1 MTADSSAARAIV
13 TTLLSPWTPPAEL
26 ERLRDAAGEG
36 TIDWVA
42 VATCANRHSLAP
54 ALHSALVRH
63 GFSDLIPE
71 QFRAYLE
78 EIHRLNRAR
87 NAALLDQLFEVIAL
101 LNRAGIEPVILK
113 GGAALLTGLYPDP
126 GDRLMCD
133 LDLLVGGKD
142 LDTAVEALEA
152 AGYRV
157 PAGKAGQ
164 VAAGH
169 YLEAKHAA
177 PLCHPAA
184 PAAVELHR
192 RLLDHP
198 LPGLEAET
206 VLPLALPAPGLPAG
220 HRARLLEPTD
230 ALLYC
235 LAHSELDHT
244 HHQREIIDLRQLVE
258 FLTLAGRHRAQ
269 LDLERL
275 RRLRQDPQFATVAGA
290 WLELARTLGHAD
302 LLPDLPADAA
312 ILDHCARAAATDPWR
327 QRGKLLR
334 FALADLWRT
343 FSPANLAALYPDDP
357 RGPFSLRLR
366 HAGVLYR
373 RYARP
378 GAWRRK
384 ARNLIPF

>member
-13 TTLLSPWTPPAEL
+13 TTLLSPFTPPAEL
-26 ERLRDAAGEG
+26 HRLRAAAGAG

-42 VATCANRHSLAP
+42 AATCANRHSLAP
-54 ALHSALVRH
+54 ALHSALAAR

-87 NAALLDQLFEVIAL
+87 NAALLDQLLEVIAL

-126 GDRLMCD
+126 GDRFLLD
-133 LDLLVGGKD
+133 LDLLVAEGEVD
-142 LDTAVEALEA
+142 AATAALEG

-157 PAGKAGQ
+157 PAELDEVLAGYRLIRHAPPLVKAG
-164 VAAGH
+164 
-169 YLEAKHAA
+169 
-177 PLCHPAA
+177 A
-184 PAAVELHR
+184 PASVELHR
-192 RLLDHP
+192 RLVDCA
-198 LPGLEAET
+198 LPGLNTPE
-206 VLPLALPAPGLPAG
+206 VLPRSLPAPGLPAG
-220 HRARLLEPTD
+220 AAARVLAPTD
-230 ALLYC
+230 ALLFC
-235 LAHSELDHT
+235 FAHSEIDHG
-244 HHQREIIDLRQLVE
+244 HHRKGVIDLRQLVE
-258 FLTLAGRHRAQ
+258 FLTLAGRHRTR

-275 RRLRQDPQFATVAGA
+275 RRLRRDPQFGPVAGA

-302 LLPDLPADAA
+302 LLPDLPADVA
-312 ILDHCARAAATDPWR
+312 ILAHCARAAATDPWR
-327 QRGKLLR
+327 QRRKLLR

-366 HAGVLYR
+366 HAAILLA

-384 ARNLIPF
+384 ARNLLPF

>member
-26 ERLRDAAGEG
+26 ERLRAAAGEG
-36 TIDWVA
+36 AIDWVA

-126 GDRLMCD
+126 GDRFLLD
-133 LDLLVGGKD
+133 LDLLVAEGEID
-142 LDTAVEALEA
+142 AVVAALKE

-157 PAGKAGQ
+157 PAELDEVLAG
-164 VAAGH
+164 
-169 YLEAKHAA
+169 YRLAKHVP
-177 PLCHPAA
+177 PLVRPGA
-184 PAAVELHR
+184 PASVEPHR
-192 RLLDHP
+192 RLLGDD
-198 LPGLEAET
+198 LSGLDA
-206 VLPLALPAPGLPAG
+206 VGVIARSLPAPGLPAG
-220 HRARLLEPTD
+220 AAARILEPTD
-230 ALLYC
+230 ALLFC
-235 LAHSELDHT
+235 FAHSEIDHG
-244 HHQREIIDLRQLVE
+244 HHRKGVIDLRQLVE
-258 FLTLAGRHRAQ
+258 FLTLAGRDRTQ

-275 RRLRQDPQFATVAGA
+275 RRLRRDPQFATVAGA

-357 RGPFSLRLR
+357 RGPFRLRLR